1 MKIVHAMTVAVF
13 LAAGAVATPALSAGN
28 LTTGATVVRINMT
41 PDKKFS
47 TTAIEM
53 ETGKGYN
60 LDITKVGGGEW
71 RFNAPDL
78 FNNSYIFQIAIDGKE
93 VKTRHID
100 FLEFDDPGTIR
111 ITLVPNR
118 IGAFKYWVTGEEATM
133 SGTITVK

>member
-1 MKIVHAMTVAVF
+1 MKLVRT
-13 LAAGAVATPALSAGN
+13 LAAAVVVGGFASGAMAAGN
-28 LTTGATVVRINMT
+28 LTTGATVVKIDMT

-53 ETGKGYN
+53 ETGKSYN

-78 FNNSYIFQIAIDGKE
+78 FNNSYIYQIAIDGKE
-93 VKTRHID
+93 IKTRHID
-100 FLEFDDPGTIR
+100 FLEFDDTGTIR
-111 ITLVPNR
+111 INLVPNR
-118 IGAFKYWVTGEEATM
+118 IGAFKYWVTGEEGTM